1 MDFSSTL
8 FAWTILA
15 VAATLSPGP
24 DTLLVAG
31 HAARNGLRAG
41 LLATAGIVAGGIWYM
56 LLGGFGLLTVLVASP
71 LAFLIVKTAGAAY
84 LLYLGITLLRG
95 SIAAHPPGAQEPVL
109 LTPAPFRQALVTNAL
124 NPKVALF
131 YLAVLPQ
138 FVGNGPDAP
147 FKAMVLIAIHYLS
160 AGIWF
165 SVLSVVASKAGGAVR
180 RTPWW
185 RWIEG
190 GLGMAFCG
198 LAGKLAFERP

>member
-8 FAWTILA
+8 IAWTILA

-31 HAARNGLRAG
+31 HAARSGLRAG

-56 LLGGFGLLTVLVASP
+56 LLGGFGLLSLLVASP
-71 LAFLIVKTAGAAY
+71 LVFAIVKVAGAAY
-84 LLYLGITLLRG
+84 LLYLGIMLIRG
-95 SIAAHPPGAQEPVL
+95 SIAPDLPDAQTHVALMP
-109 LTPAPFRQALVTNAL
+109 TPFRQALVTNAL

-147 FKAMVLIAIHYLS
+147 VKAMLLIAIHYLS

-165 SVLSVVASKAGGAVR
+165 SVVSIIASKAGVAVR
-180 RTPWW
+180 RTHWW

-190 GLGMAFCG
+190 GLGVAFCG

>member
-8 FAWTILA
+8 VAWTILA
-15 VAATLSPGP
+15 VVATLSPGP

-31 HAARNGLRAG
+31 HAARSGLRAG
-41 LLATAGIVAGGIWYM
+41 LLATAGIVAGGVWYM
-56 LLGGFGLLTVLVASP
+56 LLGGFGLLSVLVASP
-71 LAFLIVKTAGAAY
+71 LVFSVVKIAGAAY
-84 LLYLGITLLRG
+84 LLYLGLTLLRG
-95 SIAAHPPGAQEPVL
+95 SIAADSLQTHTHVVL
-109 LTPAPFRQALVTNAL
+109 LSTPFRQALVTNAL

-147 FKAMVLIAIHYLS
+147 IKAMLLIFIHYLS

-165 SVLSVVASKAGGAVR
+165 SIVSVVASKAGGAAR
-180 RTPWW
+180 KTSLW

-190 GLGMAFCG
+190 GLGLAFCG
-198 LAGKLAFERP
+198 LAGKLAFERQ